1 MNYKMKKITVFLI
14 AFLVFFSGEMALG
27 QCTRKND
34 SLALVSFYK
43 GTGGPTTWFNKW
55 DSTKPINTW
64 YGIALDKNGLVR
76 KMNLRNN
83 GLTGSIGYSNYYS
96 YCALDTLDLSNNE
109 LTGGL
114 GGLPFFEFNPM
125 PSIFNLSN
133 NRLTGTLGSTFS
145 YTRKDTTGK
154 PFLSEID
161 LSNNLLSGA
170 LPLFS
175 PGNFRLRRLNLSNNQ
190 LTGSIPIGLTQQP
203 SLLFLDLSFNQL
215 TSLSPQIV
223 SDVNLQILNLSVNK
237 FADNITNFAWDSL
250 SNLMSLYLSNNAF
263 VGSLPINLVNIKPL
277 RFLDLASNKLSG
289 VIPTQYGLFNNLS
302 YLNLSYNPL
311 SGAIPD
317 LTKTLSTLK
326 RLYLISDN
334 LSGSIPTS
342 LSVNGLEELFLNS
355 NALSGLIP
363 PTLGNI
369 TSLISLNLNA
379 NKLAGNIPSVFG
391 NFKSLKYLFVN
402 NNTLSGEL
410 PKELGTMTSL
420 QGLDLS
426 YNAFTGKMPTF
437 PTVNPKLNL
446 VDVSYNRIDSM
457 PDFSSMFSDVPVIE
471 LGIGFFIQGNRLT
484 FDDILPNLTTN
495 SRSRFTFS
503 CNPQDT
509 LICTQKIYNLAA
521 GMDFNLDVKVDG
533 ALTTNVYRWFKN
545 GKLIDRTNV
554 NNLAFNPLA
563 SCDKGNYSVSFTN
576 PAVPRMTLYCNNQ
589 YLNIAEAPCGDSKGV
604 VELNARPNP
613 AHETVIFTLK
623 TGGTENFYFKI
634 HNVLGQEIY
643 SQIINGSPGDVSVDV
658 SPFAAGMYFYSL
670 HTEGGE
676 LLKTKTFQI
685 WR

>member
-1 MNYKMKKITVFLI
+1 MKKINVFLI
-14 AFLVFFSGEMALG
+14 VSALFFGGKMALA
-27 QCTRKND
+27 QKSCSRLND
-34 SLALVSFYK
+34 SLYLANFYK
-43 GTGGPTTWFNKW
+43 TNGGLTTWIKKW
-55 DSTKPINTW
+55 DLTKPMTTW
-64 YGIALDKNGLVR
+64 EGITLNNNGRVR
-76 KMNLRNN
+76 KINLSNN
-83 GLTGSIGYSNYYS
+83 GLTGNVTVNDYFEL
-96 YCALDTLDLSNNE
+96 CELDSLDLSLNKLTGNVPIPTATALASYFNLSRNQLSGNLNSLTSAFTRRDSAQQAGPLDIDLSYNLIAGAFPLVYPQNIRLKKLNLSYNN
-109 LTGGL
+109 LTGGIS
-114 GGLPFFEFNPM
+114 F
-125 PSIFNLSN
+125 
-133 NRLTGTLGSTFS
+133 T
-145 YTRKDTTGK
+145 
-154 PFLSEID
+154 
-161 LSNNLLSGA
+161 
-170 LPLFS
+170 
-175 PGNFRLRRLNLSNNQ
+175 
-190 LTGSIPIGLTQQP
+190 LTQQP
-203 SLLFLDLSFNQL
+203 LLVFLDLSYNQL
-215 TSLSPQIV
+215 SLLPPQIV
-223 SDVNLQILNLSVNK
+223 NNINLQTVNLSYNK
-237 FADNITNFAWDSL
+237 FTDNITNFAWDNLGNLIDLNL
-250 SNLMSLYLSNNAF
+250 SYNAF
-263 VGSLPINLVNIKPL
+263 SGSLPINLANIKPIK
-277 RFLDLASNKLSG
+277 FLDLSSNKLSG

-317 LTKTLSTLK
+317 FTKTLSTLK
-326 RLYLISDN
+326 RLYLTSDN

-379 NKLAGNIPSVFG
+379 NKLTGNIPSVFG

-426 YNAFTGKMPTF
+426 YNAFTGRMPTF
-437 PTVNPKLNL
+437 PTVNPKLMI

-457 PDFSSMFSDVPVIE
+457 PDFSSMFSEVRAIDVFNALYV
-471 LGIGFFIQGNRLT
+471 QGNRLT
-484 FDDILPNLTTN
+484 FDDILPNLTPN
-495 SRSRFTFS
+495 SRSLLRVFYI
-503 CNPQDT
+503 PQDSI
-509 LICTQKIYNLAA
+509 ICAPKTYNLAA

-545 GKLIDRTNV
+545 QRLIDRTNV

-563 SCDKGNYSVSFTN
+563 SCDKGNYSVNFTN
-576 PAVPRMTLYCNNQ
+576 PAVPTMTLYCNNQ
-589 YLNIAEAPCGDSKGV
+589 YLNISEAPCGDSKGV

-623 TGGTENFYFKI
+623 TGGTENFNFKI

-643 SQIINGSPGDVSVDV
+643 SQIINGSPGDVGVDV